1 LALLDQS
8 DGACGFLD
16 SGGNCR
22 IQPVKPHPCSDFPY
36 RWNSPG
42 FKKICRAKPVE
53 VTAEEWER
61 RINAPQ
67 KPSPASPRIRFES
80 PKNPSFPRQKKTA
93 NNASMRFPQ
102 VFAAATLFLAMN
114 SLLHAADLKIG
125 LIGLDTSHATAFT
138 EILNNPAAKDHVPGA
153 KVVAAFK
160 GGSPDIE
167 SSITRVEG
175 YTTTLRDKHGVEIV
189 DTIQELCSKVD
200 AVMLLS
206 VDGRPHVIQAMPVLA
221 ARKPLYIDKPMAG
234 TLRDVHTLARLAA
247 ESKTPFFSSSSLRFA
262 KTSQAVRKGS
272 IGTVTNAWCGSPAS
286 LEKTH
291 PDLFWYGVHGCESLF
306 TVMGTGCESV
316 RRGKTADGKIEVVGT
331 WKGGRT
337 GTFRE
342 VEGYQGKAQGS
353 LGSADVGGFDGYA
366 PLVAE
371 AVKFFQTHVA
381 PVPIEE
387 TLELFAFMEAADES
401 KRRNGAEVKLSEV
414 VEAAKKR

>member
-1 LALLDQS
+1 MRLPVVFHLALPL
-8 DGACGFLD
+8 L
-16 SGGNCR
+16 
-22 IQPVKPHPCSDFPY
+22 
-36 RWNSPG
+36 
-42 FKKICRAKPVE
+42 
-53 VTAEEWER
+53 
-61 RINAPQ
+61 
-67 KPSPASPRIRFES
+67 
-80 PKNPSFPRQKKTA
+80 
-93 NNASMRFPQ
+93 
-102 VFAAATLFLAMN
+102 LAMT
-114 SLLHAADLKIG
+114 SMIRAADLRIG

-153 KVVAAFK
+153 RIVAAFK

-175 YTTTLRDKHGVEIV
+175 YTTTLREKHGVQIV
-189 DTIQELCSKVD
+189 DSIEDLCSKVD

-206 VDGRPHVIQAMPVLA
+206 VDGRPHLAQARPVLA
-221 ARKPLYIDKPMAG
+221 ARKPLYVDKPMAG
-234 TLRDVHTLARLAA
+234 TLRDVHTLARLIA

-262 KTSQAVRKGS
+262 KSSQAVRKGS

-306 TVMGTGCESV
+306 TVMGRGCESV

-342 VEGYQGKAQGS
+342 IEGYRGQAHGTQ
-353 LGSADVGGFDGYA
+353 GSADVGAFDGYA

-371 AVKFFQTHVA
+371 AVKFFQTGIA
-381 PVPIEE
+381 PVALDE

-401 KRRNGAEVKLSEV
+401 KRRNGAEVRLSDV
-414 VEAAKKR
+414 IDAATRR